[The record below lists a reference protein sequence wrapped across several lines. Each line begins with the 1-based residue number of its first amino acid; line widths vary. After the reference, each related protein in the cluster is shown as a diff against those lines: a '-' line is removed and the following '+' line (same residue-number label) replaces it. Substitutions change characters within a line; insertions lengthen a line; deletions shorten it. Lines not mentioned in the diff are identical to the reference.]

1 MAKKFLLFL
10 LLSAAAMYG
19 PMNRATAQEA
29 ETKIRVEVDMVQLN
43 VAVMDSKGN
52 YVTGLRPSDFTVTED
67 GIPQKVATFGE
78 GNEATRIVNS
88 NGSESDKPGELR
100 SRTQHGS
107 ADASESPS
115 ELGSELGSVM
125 AGANVFILF
134 DTSNY
139 MYRGFVFAQD
149 AIAEFVRSLDGP
161 DRVAFYSYSRDLS
174 RATTLTPDRS
184 QVLKGVRTTVAGD
197 DAALYNAL
205 LMTVRDAGQNTGRK
219 VIVVFSNGPDN
230 YSMVPPEDVAEL
242 AQSKGIP
249 IYMISTREAKLEPIS
264 STVFKRMSA
273 ATGGE
278 AYFAKTWKQQQKA
291 FASIRNDLAHLYSL
305 SYYPQ
310 VNPNRGWRA
319 ITVKLVGDRAK
330 GCRVRTRNGYRP
342 QSTHVSAETV
352 MLPSGQEPASP
363 SSN

>member
-1 MAKKFLLFL
+1 MAKRFLFVLVVASAFLLT
-10 LLSAAAMYG
+10 STRWTA
-19 PMNRATAQEA
+19 AQEG
-29 ETKIRVEVDMVQLN
+29 ETSIRVEVDMVQLN

-52 YVTGLRPSDFTVTED
+52 YVTGLKPSDFEVTED

-78 GNEATRIVNS
+78 GNEATRRVTAS
-88 NGSESDKPGELR
+88 AGADQSGQMRTRSMNGASDAPE
-100 SRTQHGS
+100 TT
-107 ADASESPS
+107 S
-115 ELGSELGSVM
+115 ELGSELGSAM

-149 AIAEFVRSLDGP
+149 AIAEFVRSLDNP

-174 RATTLTPDRS
+174 RATTLTPDRN
-184 QVLKGVRTTVAGD
+184 QVLRGVRTTVAGD

-205 LMTVRDAGQNTGRK
+205 LMTLKDAGQNTGRK
-219 VIVVFSNGPDN
+219 VVVVFSNGPDN
-230 YSMVPPEDVAEL
+230 ASMVPPEDVAEL

-249 IYMISTREAKLEPIS
+249 IYMISTREAKLEPVS

-278 AYFAKTWKQQQKA
+278 AYFAKTWREQQKA
-291 FASIRNDLAHLYSL
+291 FASIRNDLAHLYSV

-310 VNPNRGWRA
+310 PNPNRGWRT
-319 ITVKLVGDRAK
+319 ITVKLKGERARK
-330 GCRVRTRNGYRP
+330 CRIRTRNGYRP
-342 QSTHVSAETV
+342 ESSRVSAEGTAPPAV
-352 MLPSGQEPASP
+352 MERTTA

>member
-1 MAKKFLLFL
+1 MAKRLFLFLVVFSAFLLG
-10 LLSAAAMYG
+10 SGSWTA
-19 PMNRATAQEA
+19 AQEG
-29 ETKIRVEVDMVQLN
+29 ETSIRVEVDMVQLN

-52 YVTGLRPSDFTVTED
+52 YVTGLKPSDFVVTED
-67 GIPQKVATFGE
+67 GITQKVATFGE
-78 GNEATRIVNS
+78 GNEATRRVTS
-88 NGSESDKPGELR
+88 AGDDQPGQLR
-100 SRTQHGS
+100 SRSLNGA
-107 ADASESPS
+107 ADSETSS

-149 AIAEFVRSLDGP
+149 AIAEFVRSLDNP

-174 RATTLTPDRS
+174 RATTLTPDRN
-184 QVLKGVRTTVAGD
+184 QVLRGVRTTVAGD

-205 LMTVRDAGQNTGRK
+205 LMTLKDAGQNTGRK
-219 VIVVFSNGPDN
+219 VVVVFSNGPDN
-230 YSMVPPEDVAEL
+230 ASMVPPEDVAEL

-249 IYMISTREAKLEPIS
+249 IYMISTREAKLEPVS

-278 AYFAKTWKQQQKA
+278 AYFAKTWREQQKA
-291 FASIRNDLAHLYSL
+291 FASIRNDLAHLYSV

-310 VNPNRGWRA
+310 PNPNRGWRT
-319 ITVKLVGDRAK
+319 ITVKLTGERLK
-330 GCRVRTRNGYRP
+330 KCHIRTRNGYRP
-342 QSTHVSAETV
+342 ESSHVRVESAGATGAV
-352 MLPSGQEPASP
+352 PPEPG

>member
-1 MAKKFLLFL
+1 MANSVFLLG
-10 LLSAAAMYG
+10 SVSGIA
-19 PMNRATAQEA
+19 AQEG
-29 ETKIRVEVDMVQLN
+29 ETSIRVEVDMVQLN

-52 YVTGLRPSDFTVTED
+52 YVTGLKPSDFEVTED

-78 GNEATRIVNS
+78 GNEATRRVTVTAD
-88 NGSESDKPGELR
+88 EDKPGQLR
-100 SRTQHGS
+100 SRPLNG
-107 ADASESPS
+107 ASDSPETSS
-115 ELGSELGSVM
+115 ELGSELGSAM

-149 AIAEFVRSLDGP
+149 AIAEFVRSLDNP

-174 RATTLTPDRS
+174 RATTLTPDRN
-184 QVLKGVRTTVAGD
+184 QVLRGVRTTVAGD

-205 LMTVRDAGQNTGRK
+205 LMTLKDAGQNTGRK
-219 VIVVFSNGPDN
+219 VVVVFSNGPDN
-230 YSMVPPEDVAEL
+230 ASMVPPEDVAEL

-249 IYMISTREAKLEPIS
+249 IYMISTREAKLEPVS

-278 AYFAKTWKQQQKA
+278 AYFAKTWREQQKA
-291 FASIRNDLAHLYSL
+291 FASIRNDLAHLYSV

-310 VNPNRGWRA
+310 PNPNRGWRT
-319 ITVKLVGDRAK
+319 ITVKLKGERARR
-330 GCRVRTRNGYRP
+330 CRIRTRNGYRP
-342 QSTHVSAETV
+342 ESSRVSAERVAPPAPT
-352 MLPSGQEPASP
+352 EPTSA